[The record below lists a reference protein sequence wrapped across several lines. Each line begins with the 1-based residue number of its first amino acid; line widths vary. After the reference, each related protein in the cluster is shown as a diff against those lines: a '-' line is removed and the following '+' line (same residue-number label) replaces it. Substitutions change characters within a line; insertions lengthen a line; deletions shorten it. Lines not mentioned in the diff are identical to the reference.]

1 MNGTTSSDFVGFHH
15 ACFPHLLSSVIDS
28 ADYST
33 LLALRQTSSSVGA
46 EVDRRLFRH
55 ALVQR
60 PAWPPAASPLFVGNG
75 DLNPSSTTKLSLPI
89 PTGDSEGE
97 KARLSRLLKQIR
109 VVDDVSGGIL
119 VGWRK
124 DLAPT
129 VVRRK
134 GLAEATL
141 SAPSLIDA
149 VDVPYS
155 ANANWAVTASMQRI
169 PDGVQRYAAHIR
181 CLAPPAEGPKGPAH
195 VKFGCALPSSVEE
208 VSLLFSTV
216 SDEEFSPMHF
226 FAPAEGKATL
236 LSLLVEQV
244 AADLLLHPTR
254 TFAFVGLESLPAKMY
269 DTQMGGDED
278 EEVAENFLERL
289 REQIECNADAE
300 ETERILQRV
309 KIQTKEEYRTQV
321 GEERFALEAGWNGV
335 AGAPRVL

>member
-1 MNGTTSSDFVGFHH
+1 MSATATNDFVGFHH
-15 ACFPHLLSSVIDS
+15 ACFPHLLSSVIDN

-75 DLNPSSTTKLSLPI
+75 DLNPATGSTTKLSLPM
-89 PTGDSEGE
+89 PSGDSEGE
-97 KARLSRLLKQIR
+97 KARLSRVLRQIR

-141 SAPSLIDA
+141 AAPSLIDA

-155 ANANWAVTASMQRI
+155 ANANWAVTASMQRV
-169 PDGVQRYAAHIR
+169 PEGVQRYAAHIR
-181 CLAPPAEGPKGPAH
+181 CLSPPAEGPRGPAH
-195 VKFGCALPSSVEE
+195 VKFGCALPVSVEE

-216 SDEEFSPMHF
+216 SEDDFSPMHF
-226 FAPAEGKATL
+226 YAPAEGKATL
-236 LSLLVEQV
+236 LSVLVEQV

-254 TFAFVGLESLPAKMY
+254 TFAFVGLDSLPDRIY
-269 DTQMGGDED
+269 DAQFDNED
-278 EEVAENFLERL
+278 VAESFLERL
-289 REQIECNADAE
+289 REHIECNADDE
-300 ETERILQRV
+300 ETERILERV
-309 KIQTKEEYRTQV
+309 RIQTKEAYRAQV